1 MILQTLNI
9 LRRIRDNESLRDA
22 SLGIC
27 PIVQRI
33 MECEGGM
40 EPNSFGSVQKMLKEI
55 MFVDLPDVGSEV
67 VQMQPFASAESS
79 KALSDVYSPVSGTV
93 KAVNDDVIGD
103 PGIINRDPYDA
114 GWLVAIVPSNLE
126 EDLKSLLSA
135 DAYKDLIKE
144 KIR

>member
-1 MILQTLNI
+1 MAEEYEVRGIPSYTDKDTWA
-9 LRRIRDNESLRDA
+9 RVMADGTVRI
-22 SLGIC
+22 GITDYA
-27 PIVQRI
+27 
-33 MECEGGM
+33 
-40 EPNSFGSVQKMLKEI
+40 QKMLKEI

-93 KAVNDDVIGD
+93 KAVNDDVMGD

>member
-1 MILQTLNI
+1 MAEEYEVRGIPSYTDKDTWA
-9 LRRIRDNESLRDA
+9 RVMADGTVRI
-22 SLGIC
+22 GITDYA
-27 PIVQRI
+27 
-33 MECEGGM
+33 
-40 EPNSFGSVQKMLKEI
+40 QKMLKEI

-144 KIR
+144 KFR

>member
-1 MILQTLNI
+1 MAEEYEVRGIPSYTDKDTWA
-9 LRRIRDNESLRDA
+9 RVMADGTVRI
-22 SLGIC
+22 GITDYA
-27 PIVQRI
+27 
-33 MECEGGM
+33 
-40 EPNSFGSVQKMLKEI
+40 QKMLKEI

>member
-1 MILQTLNI
+1 MAEEYEVRGIPSYTDKDTWARVMANGTV
-9 LRRIRDNESLRDA
+9 RI
-22 SLGIC
+22 GITDYA
-27 PIVQRI
+27 
-33 MECEGGM
+33 
-40 EPNSFGSVQKMLKEI
+40 QKMLKEI

>member
-1 MILQTLNI
+1 MAEEYEVRGIPSYTDKDTWA
-9 LRRIRDNESLRDA
+9 RVMADGTVRI
-22 SLGIC
+22 GITDYA
-27 PIVQRI
+27 
-33 MECEGGM
+33 
-40 EPNSFGSVQKMLKEI
+40 QKMLKEI
-55 MFVDLPDVGSEV
+55 MFVDLPDVGREV

>member
-1 MILQTLNI
+1 MAEEYEVRGIPSYTDQDTWA
-9 LRRIRDNESLRDA
+9 RVMADGTVRI
-22 SLGIC
+22 GITDYA
-27 PIVQRI
+27 
-33 MECEGGM
+33 
-40 EPNSFGSVQKMLKEI
+40 QKMLKEI
-55 MFVDLPDVGSEV
+55 MFVDLPDAGSEV

-93 KAVNDDVIGD
+93 KAVNDDVMGD

-126 EDLKSLLSA
+126 EDLKNLLSA

-144 KIR
+144 KVR

>member
-1 MILQTLNI
+1 MAEEYEVRGIPSYTDKDTWA
-9 LRRIRDNESLRDA
+9 RVMADGTVRI
-22 SLGIC
+22 GITDYA
-27 PIVQRI
+27 
-33 MECEGGM
+33 
-40 EPNSFGSVQKMLKEI
+40 QKMLKEI
-55 MFVDLPDVGSEV
+55 MFVDLHDVGSEV